1 MNRKI
6 KIAFTVLLLLG
17 GVLQAYASEMYVS
30 KESTMV
36 LKNGKS
42 IKVFLGTPVE
52 IKKKSGKEV
61 EVTVTGFLFENKLY
75 SSREKKLLMAVM
87 DKSTKSKG
95 KSTKAVALAGSMA
108 QAHLTADFAEIW
120 EEQKE
125 FFFEMCTQ
133 CHAAPNVKHHSMTEW
148 EALLGT
154 MKGFAKIDE
163 EETASLLRYLQ
174 SNASD
179 GLLKAMTKH

>member
-1 MNRKI
+1 MKI
-6 KIAFTVLLLLG
+6 VFTVLLLLG
-17 GVLQAYASEMYVS
+17 GYLQATASEMYVS
-30 KESTMV
+30 EESTIV
-36 LKNGKS
+36 LKNGKN

-52 IKKKSGKEV
+52 IKKKSGKEA
-61 EVTVTGFLFENKLY
+61 EVTVKGFQFENKLY
-75 SSREKKLLMAVM
+75 SSKDKKLLLAVL
-87 DKSTKSKG
+87 DKNIKTKG
-95 KSTKAVALAGSMA
+95 KSTKEAAFTGSMA
-108 QAHLTADFAEIW
+108 QAHLTADFSEVW
-120 EEQKE
+120 EEQQE

-163 EETASLLRYLQ
+163 EETASLLPYLQ

-179 GLLKAMTKH
+179 GLLKAVTKH